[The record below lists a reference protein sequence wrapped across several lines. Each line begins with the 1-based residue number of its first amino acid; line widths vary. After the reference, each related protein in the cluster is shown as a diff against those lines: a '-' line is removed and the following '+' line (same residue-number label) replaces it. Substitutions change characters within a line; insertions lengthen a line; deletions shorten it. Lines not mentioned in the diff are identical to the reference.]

1 MLTTIQVPYN
11 GTWYLWVRGVI
22 RGSPGRWRALQWPE
36 ITGGGEEEVKA
47 SLERGRLAVIDLLN
61 TSMIEGV

>member
-1 MLTTIQVPYN
+1 M
-11 GTWYLWVRGVI
+11 WVRGVV

-47 SLERGRLAVIDLLN
+47 SLEREKLAVIDL
-61 TSMIEGV
+61 